1 MIHALPA
8 SSAATSRYEASRE
21 IVPLIRSN
29 ASSSES
35 TWRCQPCR
43 CHSTQCSFLSK
54 CIASF
59 VYGQLSHSS
68 CYESLHLGHHCYRS
82 TVLCRR
88 RRYCW

>member
-35 TWRCQPCR
+35 TWRCQPR
-43 CHSTQCSFLSK
+43 KCHSAQCSFFSK
-54 CIASF
+54 CISSF
-59 VYGQLSHSS
+59 VYSHHSHSS
-68 CYESLHLGHHCYRS
+68 CCESLHIVHYCYHS
-82 TVLCRR
+82 TALCCCCCR
-88 RRYCW
+88 